1 MPKQR
6 ITKEMVVSA
15 AFDLARSGGMDQVAV
30 KNIAARLGCSVQPI
44 YSYCESMDCLKDAV
58 CERARAFVA
67 QYVAARIDP
76 DDPFRSTGRA
86 YLHLAKDEPNI
97 LKIFV
102 LQERNGIASL
112 SDLYGRDADANMA
125 ECIARRLAISV
136 DRARQLHLNMLI
148 YTTGLANIFAVCR
161 PGIPAEDMEAQQERA
176 YRAFLAEAMKGE
188 SE

>member
-44 YSYCESMDCLKDAV
+44 YSYCKSMDGLRAAV
-58 CERARAFVA
+58 CELAQAFV
-67 QYVAARIDP
+67 QRYVAQRFDP
-76 DDPFRSTGRA
+76 NDPFRSTGRA
-86 YLHLAKDEPNI
+86 YLQLAGDEPNI

-102 LQERNGIASL
+102 LQERTGIASL
-112 SDLYGRDADANMA
+112 DDFYGTQASPLVAQG
-125 ECIARRLAISV
+125 IARQLGIPV
-136 DRARQLHLNMLI
+136 ERAKQLHLNMLI
-148 YTTGLANIFAVCR
+148 YTTGLANIFAVCK
-161 PGIPAEDMEAQQERA
+161 PGIPAEEMQALQERA